1 MKLSLWN
8 LMRPNSKSVSRNS
21 IFLDTLT
28 SINPD
33 IIILTETNSIIN
45 PGNQYNSIS
54 TTPLPELYENI
65 QYQPGENRVTIYS
78 KYPILKQIPTADS
91 YSSVCAEI
99 ATPYG
104 PLIIYGTI
112 IGSLGGLL
120 DPFKSDLKKQT
131 ADLIQISELGNI
143 CFCGDLNIAFPGR
156 TYPSK
161 IVQQKVSD
169 LFDQLSMT
177 NLTKGYKNNA
187 LHTVFSSTFLKNRI
201 DNKEIQSFDKKITD
215 HSLITVTID

>member
-8 LMRPNSKSVSRNS
+8 LMRPNSKTVSRNS

-28 SINPD
+28 SIDPD

-45 PGNQYNSIS
+45 PGNQYNTIS
-54 TTPLPELYENI
+54 STPLPELYENI

-78 KYPILKQIPTADS
+78 KYPILKQIPTADC

-104 PLIIYGTI
+104 PLVIYGTI

-120 DPFKSDLKKQT
+120 DPFKSDLEKQT
-131 ADLIQISELGNI
+131 ADIMQISKLGNI
-143 CFCGDLNIAFPGR
+143 CFCGDLNISFSGR

-161 IVQQKVSD
+161 IVQQKVSN
-169 LFDQLSMT
+169 LFDQLSLT
-177 NLTKGYKNNA
+177 NKTKDYHDSA
-187 LHTVFSSTFLKNRI
+187 LHTVFSTSFLENRNAI
-201 DNKEIQSFDKKITD
+201 PDIQHFDKKITD

>member
-1 MKLSLWN
+1 
-8 LMRPNSKSVSRNS
+8 MRPNSKTVFRNS

-91 YSSVCAEI
+91 HSSVCVEI

-120 DPFKSDLKKQT
+120 DPFKSDLEKQT
-131 ADLIQISELGNI
+131 ADLTKISQLGNT
-143 CFCGDLNIAFPGR
+143 CFCGDLNISFSGR
-156 TYPSK
+156 PYPSK

-169 LFDQLSMT
+169 LFDQLSLT
-177 NLTKGYKNNA
+177 NLTKDFNESA
-187 LHTVFSSTFLKNRI
+187 LHTVFSILYLENRKVNA
-201 DNKEIQSFDKKITD
+201 DIQPFDKKITD
-215 HSLITVTID
+215 HSLINVSIE

>member
-8 LMRPNSKSVSRNS
+8 LMRPNSKTVSRNS
-21 IFLDTLT
+21 IFLDKLT

-45 PGNQYNSIS
+45 PVKHYNSIS

-120 DPFKSDLKKQT
+120 DPFKSDLEKQT
-131 ADLIQISELGNI
+131 ADLIANI
-143 CFCGDLNIAFPGR
+143 TTWKYLLLWRFKHLFFRKDLP
-156 TYPSK
+156 K
-161 IVQQKVSD
+161 
-169 LFDQLSMT
+169 
-177 NLTKGYKNNA
+177 
-187 LHTVFSSTFLKNRI
+187 
-201 DNKEIQSFDKKITD
+201 
-215 HSLITVTID
+215 